1 MGLAVGR
8 NVTYDPTVTI
18 WTIDEQVG
26 KRIHA
31 QGSASTKKA
40 DGTYENF
47 SFNVFFIGDAL
58 NKIKQ
63 AYPSGMAEGRIRLDI
78 LRGDFSIVKLPR
90 KDKDGNIITFKGRD
104 GNDVQATNDYKILNI
119 FEFNFHDGDG
129 GNSNATKPNTSSSDS
144 SFVNIPDS
152 LGGSEDYL
160 PFN

>member
-8 NVTYDPTVTI
+8 NVSYDPTVTL
-18 WTIDEQVG
+18 WSIDEQNG

-31 QGSASTKKA
+31 QGSASSKRA

-63 AYPSGMAEGRIRLDI
+63 SYPNGMKDGRIRI
-78 LRGDFSIVKLPR
+78 NVLRADFSITKLPR
-90 KDKDGNIITFKGRD
+90 KDKDGNAITFKGRD
-104 GNDVQATNDYKILNI
+104 GKDVQATVDYKSLSIFD
-119 FEFNFHDGDG
+119 FEFSDGNGG
-129 GNSNATKPNTSSSDS
+129 GNNTKSNTASSDS

-152 LGGSEDYL
+152 LAGSEDYL